1 MLKLYYWVKSY
12 VLKDSNAFIRVWKP
26 YETPWPEGEGT
37 MIFWNVQS
45 YLSSDTVTSQKA
57 WIFRLIIKATTFS
70 VFLKKKKTFMAA
82 WNYIMVFVCNSSDF
96 LEMYELWNL
105 SSESVWDGLLKV

>member
-1 MLKLYYWVKSY
+1 
-12 VLKDSNAFIRVWKP
+12 
-26 YETPWPEGEGT
+26 
-37 MIFWNVQS
+37 
-45 YLSSDTVTSQKA
+45 
-57 WIFRLIIKATTFS
+57 
-70 VFLKKKKTFMAA
+70 MAA